1 MINPEPIFRKF
12 VYLKIKEMSTAE
24 LNGIKLDLIDWIIN
38 LSDADLI
45 VFLDGL
51 RVSMNEKDWW
61 KDLSNADKKHIEEGI
76 KDANE
81 GRVMDSKTFWERL
94 RNEDLPSEHS
104 LLLDERLKR
113 VEVGKTSLKK
123 WDLIKNKYDGK
134 VL

>member
-1 MINPEPIFRKF
+1 
-12 VYLKIKEMSTAE
+12 MSTAE